1 MRLRIHIE
9 EMVANVYMC
18 LFATLICVVFL
29 SKGNYSEFRS
39 LRDVE
44 KVHRAKM
51 LLDKSQLPKYGT
63 MSIVVVFTI

>member
-1 MRLRIHIE
+1 MRLRIHTE
-9 EMVANVYMC
+9 EIVAHVCMC
-18 LFATLICVVFL
+18 LCATLFCVVFL

-44 KVHRAKM
+44 KVRHAKI
-51 LLDKSQLPKYGT
+51 LLDKSQLPKYDT

>member
-1 MRLRIHIE
+1 MRLRIHTE
-9 EMVANVYMC
+9 EMAAHMC
-18 LFATLICVVFL
+18 TCLCATLICVVFL

-39 LRDVE
+39 LSDVE